1 MVNYSEAFWHER
13 HERVGLGS
21 NLHQRFRGQAG
32 SPFQPLGI
40 RYPAASQHRHSDELV
55 YSFRLGLGSCPPVQ
69 FIRSARQGQGQGAPI
84 QRETVAVRGA
94 VTRHLTLV
102 LHVLHGLPEGEGQD
116 GRHPHRLL
124 DRTARH
130 RSPLVWRSCGGRW
143 AFP

>member
-1 MVNYSEAFWHER
+1 LSGQGKWS
-13 HERVGLGS
+13 GLWWM
-21 NLHQRFRGQAG
+21 FRNRGNT
-32 SPFQPLGI
+32 FQPLGI
-40 RYPAASQHRHSDELV
+40 RYPAASQHRHNDELV
-55 YSFRLGLGSCPPVQ
+55 YSFRLGLGSRPPVQ
-69 FIRSARQGQGQGAPI
+69 FIHSARQGQGAPI

>member
-1 MVNYSEAFWHER
+1 MNGMNVLGLGATCIRDSEARPAAH
-13 HERVGLGS
+13 S
-21 NLHQRFRGQAG
+21 
-32 SPFQPLGI
+32 SPWIARP
-40 RYPAASQHRHSDELV
+40 ASQHRHSDELV
-55 YSFRLGLGSCPPVQ
+55 YSFRLGLGSRPPVQ
-69 FIRSARQGQGQGAPI
+69 FIRSARQGQGRGAPI
-84 QRETVAVRGA
+84 QRETVAVRRA